1 MSKLHRLLTLK
12 INQYRKNNKKFN
24 EMYSDI
30 FKSGMSS
37 EFDNIKVGTEYV
49 LLNIILDNIKNSN
62 HCTIKKYPSIVRFIK
77 KYKDNY
83 VDDLHIFLDDVD
95 NYCNDTIDYDIFFS
109 IYDKFTQETVEIIK
123 NFELSTFNT
132 LNSNI
137 HLLINNN
144 LSYDD
149 IINQLNNDYVQ
160 CKNLKLYAMYEI
172 SVYLLDLYFKYN
184 KQTATFKFRYGQKE
198 AYDIFKQKLQLPTY
212 WGLMIAPTGWG
223 KSMMHYIFIGYF
235 FQKFNKNILLI
246 TKRKDIL
253 LGVIKEIK
261 TSIKKLKEN
270 KMFPSVEI
278 EICDTVSNKLN
289 YKTINKCLEYSII
302 IVNSDKLITRDKDNN
317 EFDPT
322 TLNKIKWSNF
332 GLVLFDES
340 HWAGSKR
347 TLQFM
352 DYLKHKISFGIG
364 SSATPV
370 RRNLQN
376 QENMQKLY
384 GDGYDIMYELSYVDA
399 WTNNVILKVDTIM
412 FPIFNE
418 EYVGNNKNKNKNKND
433 NKNNN
438 CECDIKNSDKKTIV
452 SKITKV
458 LKQSYKKKL
467 IIYFRSRMSLLNW
480 YSYLKDNDYFDKLTY
495 YVSFTYSGSVDSDT
509 DSDDEENTSL
519 DHQVV
524 KKISELDIDFDDID
538 NGIDNFKMKESNAIL
553 FVVNRANE
561 GFDDKLV
568 DICVNLDFSKNRS
581 MLLTLQKMG
590 RAQRVCEGKKKGYY
604 ICPVISSNKEEFQN
618 MIAQSLHDYIKA
630 TSDNSIKYDKYKS
643 IPAELM
649 REIIENFKIEGIDN
663 YTHDDIMKRIRQLEK
678 EKNMTLQQFVENL
691 KTYKITSHESYCKVW
706 RKDEVFKDLGMPQ
719 FYNSIEGFCWELVND
734 DGYYGSDQIEAV
746 LKKIYRK
753 HKNHLNKLEY
763 NHKKLNYIN
772 TLDKKIPCEFPWLYY
787 NLNKNTFSFIYNR

>member
-30 FKSGMSS
+30 FKSGMSN
-37 EFDNIKVGTEYV
+37 EFNNIKVGTEHV

-95 NYCNDTIDYDIFFS
+95 NYHNYRIDYDIFFS
-109 IYDKFTQETVEIIK
+109 LYDKFTQETSEIIK
-123 NFELSTFNT
+123 NFELSTFNM
-132 LNSNI
+132 LNSNV

-144 LSYDD
+144 LSRSD
-149 IINQLNNDYVQ
+149 IISQLNNDYVQ
-160 CKNLKLYAMYEI
+160 CKSFKLYAMYEI

-184 KQTATFKFRYGQKE
+184 KQTDSFKFRYGQKE
-198 AYDIFKQKLQLPTY
+198 AYDIFKQKLQLPKY

-261 TSIKKLKEN
+261 KSIKKLKEN

-289 YKTINKCLEYSII
+289 YKTINKCFEYSII
-302 IVNSDKLITRDKDNN
+302 IVNSDKLITRDKDDDK
-317 EFDPT
+317 FDPT
-322 TLNKIKWSNF
+322 TLNKIKWNNF
-332 GLVLFDES
+332 GLVIFDES

-384 GDGYDIMYELSYVDA
+384 GDGYDIMYELSYMDA
-399 WTNNVILKVDTIM
+399 WTNNVILRVDIIM
-412 FPIFNE
+412 FPIFSE
-418 EYVGNNKNKNKNKND
+418 EYIGK

-438 CECDIKNSDKKTIV
+438 FECDIRNSDKKTII
-452 SKITKV
+452 STIKKV
-458 LKQSYKKKL
+458 LKKSYKKKL
-467 IIYFRSRMSLLNW
+467 IMYFRSRMSLLNW

-495 YVSFTYSGSVDSDT
+495 HVSFTYSGSVNSDT
-509 DSDDEENTSL
+509 DSDDEENMSL

-561 GFDDKLV
+561 GFDDKFV

-590 RAQRVCEGKKKGYY
+590 RVQRVCKDKENGYY
-604 ICPVISSNKEEFQN
+604 ICPVISSNKEEFKN
-618 MIAQSLHDYIKA
+618 IIAQSQYDYIKA
-630 TSDNSIKYDKYKS
+630 ISDNSVKYGKYKS

-678 EKNMTLQQFVENL
+678 EKNMTLQQFIENL
-691 KTYKITSHESYCKVW
+691 KTYEITSHESYCEVW
-706 RKDEVFKDLGMPQ
+706 RKDEEFKDLGMPQ

-734 DGYYGSDQIEAV
+734 DDYYESDQIEAV
-746 LKKIYRK
+746 LKKIYCK
-753 HKNHLNKLEY
+753 HRNHLNKLEY
-763 NHKKLNYIN
+763 NQKKLNYIC

-787 NLNKNTFSFIYNR
+787 NLSRNTFSFIFNQ